1 MKKIKLLLVNTFILF
16 SIILFSCA
24 STPTESE
31 SNIAEESVQS
41 AVNEQETTNE
51 DLKDLEEP
59 VQDEVLPELTENEI
73 QNNSEIESDNES
85 LSQKDEIS
93 YEPVNNEDATVE
105 FLLKEAE
112 NQEEERKRLEKEIE
126 RLTSELEQFVKNE
139 DTKQDPQVSSDQA
152 ASELN
157 EANNNQP
164 SDSLSIKEEE
174 TSSTE
179 SLDGNNSSGQI
190 DQNLAETEETEEDY
204 SIDLDKIIP
213 SRTVTMQ
220 RNQFIDI
227 TYPGKGWIYQGNID
241 SEGNIDIKNK
251 NFIFGGRKLG
261 GKDQSFTLRSRVPGE
276 FLLHFYKN
284 DTLTGNYIDD
294 YLKVIVQDKNTTP
307 DTHITA
313 PSYAEIV
320 PPKAKITAESVKAQ
334 KKEQEKQ
341 KEVQE
346 TQVPGPLQK
355 IATQKNSQQEQS
367 SREEKDSSAKT
378 VIQTTDQNPEK
389 AAASNTNEKKLD
401 NNKNSANNEQ
411 PKETTLVSEANL
423 TSDELLNKAQMQ
435 YNQKQYAEALKSIT
449 DFFDKSATR
458 IDEGLF
464 LQGQILEEKSPVQN
478 IKDAIESYDLVVKN
492 YPASKLWDKA
502 NKRSIFLKRFYI
514 NIR

>member
-1 MKKIKLLLVNTFILF
+1 M
-16 SIILFSCA
+16 
-24 STPTESE
+24 
-31 SNIAEESVQS
+31 
-41 AVNEQETTNE
+41 
-51 DLKDLEEP
+51 
-59 VQDEVLPELTENEI
+59 
-73 QNNSEIESDNES
+73 
-85 LSQKDEIS
+85 
-93 YEPVNNEDATVE
+93 
-105 FLLKEAE
+105 
-112 NQEEERKRLEKEIE
+112 
-126 RLTSELEQFVKNE
+126 
-139 DTKQDPQVSSDQA
+139 
-152 ASELN
+152 
-157 EANNNQP
+157 
-164 SDSLSIKEEE
+164 SIKEEE

-179 SLDGNNSSGQI
+179 SLDANNSFGQI
-190 DQNLAETEETEEDY
+190 EQNLAETEETEEDY
-204 SIDLDKIIP
+204 SIDLTKIIP

-241 SEGNIDIKNK
+241 NEGNIDIKNK

-320 PPKAKITAESVKAQ
+320 PPKAKITAETVKAQ

-341 KEVQE
+341 KEVQQTE
-346 TQVPGPLQK
+346 VPGPLQK
-355 IATQKNSQQEQS
+355 IAAQKNPEQEQPS
-367 SREEKDSSAKT
+367 KEEKDSSAKT

-389 AAASNTNEKKLD
+389 TVTSNTNDKKLD
-401 NNKNSANNEQ
+401 NSKTVEKEQ
-411 PKETTLVSEANL
+411 VKETTLDSEANL
-423 TSDELLNKAQMQ
+423 SSDELLNMAQTQ

-449 DFFDKSATR
+449 DFFDKSASR